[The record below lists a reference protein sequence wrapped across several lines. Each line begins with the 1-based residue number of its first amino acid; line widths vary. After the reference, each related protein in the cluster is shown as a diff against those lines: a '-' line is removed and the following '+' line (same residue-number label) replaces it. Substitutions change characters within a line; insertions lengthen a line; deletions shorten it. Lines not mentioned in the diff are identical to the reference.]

1 VGSTGAGKTTYSRKL
16 ASEISAVVYSID
28 NWMKAMFGADM
39 PSEPQPSW
47 FHENHEW
54 YVERIARCEEMILEL
69 VKSRALLSQPSIL
82 DLGFSTKEHRKKF
95 IDRLSSEGI
104 AVRIQFLDVDAE
116 ERKQRV
122 EKRNQEKGETFMM
135 TVDDSLFDF
144 MENLFEAPSEE
155 EGVPVQVV

>member
-1 VGSTGAGKTTYSRKL
+1 
-16 ASEISAVVYSID
+16 
-28 NWMKAMFGADM
+28 
-39 PSEPQPSW
+39 
-47 FHENHEW
+47 
-54 YVERIARCEEMILEL
+54 
-69 VKSRALLSQPSIL
+69 L